1 MTRASNPRESQVE
14 TKRCP
19 VCGREVTCRVIY
31 TASGERRLVHFECSI
46 EGKCGIP
53 SWDPC
58 PLYVDYLEQ
67 GPH

>member
-1 MTRASNPRESQVE
+1 MTRVSNPHESQME
-14 TKRCP
+14 KRLCP

-31 TASGERRLVHFECSI
+31 TVSGERRLVDFECST
-46 EGKCGIP
+46 EGECGIP

-67 GPH
+67 KPH